1 MKSSPATAILR
12 RETDLGPAT
21 QRIAEELNSQYTI
34 GYTPSRALD
43 GAWRT
48 IRVRI
53 KGQPYY
59 VRARQGYMAD
69 RGSFR

>member
-1 MKSSPATAILR
+1 MVHEAA
-12 RETDLGPAT
+12 ELGPAT
-21 QRIAEELNSQYTI
+21 QRIADELNSQYTI
-34 GYTPSRALD
+34 GYTPLRSLD
-43 GAWRT
+43 GSWRS